1 MVAQL
6 IDRTAS
12 NAQGFSPTP
21 SAVCPVP
28 FAAGRLGPAERMDL
42 SVQALAGGRPI
53 ADLARRHGVSRKFV
67 YQQASKASN
76 ALEEAFAAQGQDEQV
91 LFHLPVTKA
100 WVRQFVLELVLSCHS
115 PFRAIPELLG
125 DLFGHSIS
133 IGTVHNIVGA
143 AVERARLIND
153 REDLSAVRVGAH
165 DEIFQAGRPVLV
177 GVDVP
182 STYCYLLAME
192 EHRDETTWGVHLLGL
207 SERGLRP
214 DYTIADGGQGL
225 RAGQKA
231 AWGEAVACHGD
242 VFHAEREL
250 EKLACFL
257 ANRAAGCAAARQK
270 IERKMD
276 PTKKYNGGRDLC
288 CRLAAARK
296 EEARAIDLARDA
308 RVLADWMRGD
318 ILSLA
323 GPDRKTR
330 GELFDFV
337 VEGLRAREALCP
349 HRIRPVRSML
359 ERSRENLLAFTDVLD
374 ERFADA
380 AARFKIPTQLLHGI
394 CELQGMDR
402 SHPAYWQREARL
414 RQKLRG
420 RFHQVR
426 AAVRQIMAE
435 TPRASSLV
443 ENLNSRL
450 RNYFFLRRQ
459 IGAAYLDL
467 LRFFLNHHRLRRSRR
482 PERIGKS
489 PAERLSGTPHAHWLE
504 LLGYPLPNAN

>member
-1 MVAQL
+1 MVAPI
-6 IDRTAS
+6 IDKSAS
-12 NAQGFSPTP
+12 NSQALSRAS
-21 SAVCPVP
+21 SA
-28 FAAGRLGPAERMDL
+28 ARRLVPAERIDL
-42 SVQALAGGRPI
+42 SVQALAGDQPI
-53 ADLARRHGVSRKFV
+53 AHLARQHGVSRKFV

-76 ALEEAFAAQGQDEQV
+76 ALEEAFAAQGRDEQV

-100 WVRQFVLELVLSCHS
+100 WVRQFVLELALLCHS
-115 PFRAIPELLG
+115 PFRPITEVLG
-125 DLFGHSIS
+125 DLFHHPIS
-133 IGTVHNIVGA
+133 IGTVHNIVHA
-143 AVERARLIND
+143 AVERAHLLND

-165 DEIFQAGRPVLV
+165 DEIFQAGQPVLV
-177 GVDVP
+177 GVDVD

-192 EHRDETTWGVHLLGL
+192 DHRDETTWGVHLLDL
-207 SERGLRP
+207 SERGLCP

-231 AWGEAVACHGD
+231 AWGRSVACHGD

-257 ANRAAGCAAARQK
+257 TNRASRCTAARRK
-270 IERKMD
+270 IQRKMD
-276 PTKKYNGGRDLC
+276 PTKKYNGGHALC

-296 EEARAIDLARDA
+296 EETRTMDLAGDVRA
-308 RVLADWMRGD
+308 LADWIRRD

-337 VEGLRAREALCP
+337 VEELRARESLCA
-349 HRIRPVRSML
+349 HRIRPVRTML
-359 ERSRENLLAFTDVLD
+359 ERSRDDLLAFADVLD
-374 ERFADA
+374 EKFADLA
-380 AARFKIPTQLLHGI
+380 KRLKIPVQRLHGI

-402 SHPAYWQREARL
+402 THPAYWQREARL

-420 RFHQVR
+420 RFHGAQ
-426 AAVRQIMAE
+426 AAIRQIMAE

-443 ENLNSRL
+443 ENLNSRI

-459 IGAAYLDL
+459 IGNGYLDL
-467 LRFFLNHHRLRRSRR
+467 LRFFLNHHRFPRSRR

-489 PAERLSGTPHAHWLE
+489 PAELLSGTPHAHWLE
-504 LLGYPLPNAN
+504 LLGYPLPDWN

>member
-1 MVAQL
+1 MVAQV
-6 IDRTAS
+6 IDTSAA
-12 NAQGFSPTP
+12 NAQAFSRVS
-21 SAVCPVP
+21 SA
-28 FAAGRLGPAERMDL
+28 ASRLGPAERMDL
-42 SVQALAGGRPI
+42 SVQALAGGQPI
-53 ADLARRHGVSRKFV
+53 AHLARQHGVSRRFV

-76 ALEEAFAAQGQDEQV
+76 ALEEAFAAEGQDEQV

-100 WVRQFVLELVLSCHS
+100 WVRQFVLELALLCHS
-115 PFRAIPELLG
+115 PFRAITEVLG
-125 DLFGHSIS
+125 DLFHHPVS
-133 IGTVHNIVGA
+133 IGTVHNIVHA
-143 AVERARLIND
+143 AVERARLVND
-153 REDLSAVRVGAH
+153 RQDLSAVRVGAH

-177 GVDVP
+177 GVDVD

-192 EHRDETTWGVHLLGL
+192 DHRDETTWGIHLLDL
-207 SERGLRP
+207 SERGLCP

-231 AWGEAVACHGD
+231 AWGQSVACHGD

-250 EKLACFL
+250 ESLACFL
-257 ANRAAGCAAARQK
+257 EHRAARCTAARQR
-270 IERKMD
+270 IQRKMD
-276 PTKKYNGGRDLC
+276 PTKKYNGGRALC
-288 CRLAAARK
+288 RRLAGARK
-296 EEARAIDLARDA
+296 EEARAGDLAGDMRP
-308 RVLADWMRGD
+308 LADWMRKD
-318 ILSLA
+318 VLSLA

-337 VEGLRAREALCP
+337 VEELRAREALCA
-349 HRIRPVRSML
+349 HRIRPVRNML
-359 ERSRENLLAFTDVLD
+359 ERSRDNLLAFADVLD
-374 ERFADA
+374 EQFADLA
-380 AARFKIPTQLLHGI
+380 KRSKIPAQLLHGI

-402 SHPAYWQREARL
+402 THPAYWQREARL

-420 RFHQVR
+420 RFHEVQ

-459 IGAAYLDL
+459 IGNGYLDL
-467 LRFFLNHHRLRRSRR
+467 LRFFLNHHRFQRSRR

-489 PAERLSGTPHAHWLE
+489 PAELLSGAPHAHWLE
-504 LLGYPLPNAN
+504 LLGYPAPAWN